1 MKKYTI
7 RDIEKLSGIKAH
19 TIRIWEKRY
28 NILEPDRTE
37 SNIRMYSD
45 DELRRILN
53 IAILNNSGVKI
64 SHIANLSDDELHQR
78 IISLKDISGS
88 DETFIDRMIVSMV
101 EMKEADFSRILSE
114 CIEQKGLIKSVLYV
128 IYPFLEKIGVL
139 WQTGTIN
146 PAQEHFVSNI
156 IRQKLLVEC
165 DKVGRPDQP
174 KATFILFLPVD
185 ELHEIGLLFY
195 NYVLRSRG
203 YGTVYLGQS
212 VPFDDLE
219 KVVAICPSQYL
230 LTFFVAAVPPEEI
243 EMYLHNLHKAF
254 PKHKVFAGG
263 YQLLTNPDMRLPSNL
278 TVIRR
283 VQDFFAEFFREEI

>member
-78 IISLKDISGS
+78 IISLKNISGS

-101 EMKEADFSRILSE
+101 EMKEADFSKILSE

-156 IRQKLLVEC
+156 IRQKLIVEC
-165 DKVGRPDQP
+165 DKVGLPDQP

-203 YGTVYLGQS
+203 YATVYLGQS

-230 LTFFVAAVPPEEI
+230 LTFFVTSTVPEEI
-243 EMYLHNLHKAF
+243 EAYLQNLYKSF

-263 YQLLTNPDMRLPSNL
+263 FQLVTNPDLRLPSNL

-283 VQDFFAEFFREEI
+283 VQDFFAEFFKEEI

>member
-156 IRQKLLVEC
+156 IRQKLIVEC
-165 DKVGRPDQP
+165 DKVGLPDQP

-243 EMYLHNLHKAF
+243 ELYLHNLRKAF